1 MEAVNNLEE
10 MMEFL
15 DKWGYQHP
23 PAWMLEECDWWARK
37 AYQSQT
43 GKAGADGLPQVYIRF
58 LTEEEVEQG
67 HVEGGFYIP
76 QWGMIIVESSREAM
90 ENFMVHELTH
100 WHQQCVSNTM
110 GVLLEQGEDAYVDLP
125 HEVQARMAQAMHL
138 AQSLDL
144 GSPLG
149 ALAYDA
155 TTWHVWEGARQL
167 RAKHRPPQQ

>member
-1 MEAVNNLEE
+1 MEAVNSLEE
-10 MMEFL
+10 LMQFL
-15 DKWGYQHP
+15 NKWGYQPP
-23 PAWMLEECDWWARK
+23 PAWMLEETDWWARK
-37 AYQSQT
+37 AYQLQT
-43 GKAGADGLPQVYIRF
+43 GKTGVDGLPQVYIRF
-58 LTEEEVEQG
+58 LTEEETNQG
-67 HVEGGFYIP
+67 HTEGGFYIP
-76 QWGMIIVESSREAM
+76 QYEMILVESSREAM
-90 ENFMVHELTH
+90 ENFLVHELTH

-144 GSPLG
+144 GSPLV

>member
-1 MEAVNNLEE
+1 MEAVNSLEE
-10 MMEFL
+10 LMQFL
-15 DKWGYQHP
+15 NKWGYQPP

-37 AYQSQT
+37 AYQLQT
-43 GKAGADGLPQVYIRF
+43 GNEGMETLPEIYIRF
-58 LTEEEVEQG
+58 LTEEEVEKGQQ
-67 HVEGGFYIP
+67 EGGFYIP
-76 QWGMIIVESSREAM
+76 QWGMILVESSREAM
-90 ENFMVHELTH
+90 ENFLVHELVH
-100 WHQQCVSNTM
+100 WHQQCVQNTM
-110 GVLLEQGEDAYVDLP
+110 GVLLEQGEDAYVGLE

-144 GSPLG
+144 GSPLV